1 MKTLSGLLQFILGIS
16 LAFALIGAGGVA
28 AALYLAAKHSAQPE
42 RPVFEEEKI
51 ATTTT
56 NSTSKTAKPSAK
68 PASSAANPKPTPTAK
83 PQDSGLYKA
92 RVTWPEGLSL
102 RERPGFDS
110 KSISGVEYNG
120 RLIVLEETPDKEWQ
134 RVRIENTDREGWIK
148 SGNIERLAS
157 ASEPDSSNTNP

>member
-1 MKTLSGLLQFILGIS
+1 MKTVSGLLQFILGIS

-51 ATTTT
+51 ATTTS

-68 PASSAANPKPTPTAK
+68 PASSAATPKATPTAK
-83 PQDSGLYKA
+83 PQDAGLYKA
-92 RVTWPEGLSL
+92 RVTWAEGLSL

-110 KSISGVEYNG
+110 KSIGGIEYNG

-134 RVRIENTDREGWIK
+134 RVRIENTEREGWIK